1 MYKHKDE
8 YVQYVYDE
16 MSKMV
21 DSITEE
27 KDDSPIYEDTVV
39 KPETQT
45 FQTIIQA
52 ININLQ
58 YLTLSL
64 PNADILPE
72 DSKYIHALCKRY
84 MRVYE
89 KTQRAQSPVSVY
101 KVQSPRVFTDK
112 VQSPRVFT
120 DKVLNPRVLQASNSL
135 LENSVCILQNP
146 KSQKSSAFSKRQ
158 HRNTNTNWR
167 RN

>member
-89 KTQRAQSPVSVY
+89 KTQRVQSPVSVY
-101 KVQSPRVFTDK
+101 K